1 MAATD
6 SAKESMEVA
15 EAARETEWKHPSF
28 VAELFMGRFRPDL
41 MFPFPEQAE
50 TDRAACDAFM
60 ADVERFMREKVDA
73 DLIDRTGEYP
83 REVLKG
89 LFEIGAFSIKMPVEY
104 GGKGLSQ
111 MTYNRTIAMIAS
123 HCASTAVWL
132 SGHQSIGVPQ
142 PLKLFGTP
150 EQKKKYFPR
159 LARGEIS
166 AFALTEPNVGS
177 DPAKME
183 CRAEPTPD
191 GKHYILNG
199 DKLWCTNGPWA
210 DILIVMARTPPVV
223 VRGKERKQITA
234 FIVER
239 SWPGIE
245 VVHRCRFMGLNGIQ
259 NGLLRFTNVKVPAEN
274 ILMGPGQGLK
284 LALITLNTGRLTL
297 PAACVGVAKRCLEIA
312 RQWANERVQWGAP
325 VGRHEAVAAKL
336 AAMASHV
343 FAMESM
349 TWYATLLVD
358 RGGADIRI
366 EAAMAK
372 LFVSEWLWRVLD
384 DTLQIRGGRG
394 YETASSLAARGEA
407 PWPVERMMRDSRI
420 NTIIEGSSEIMR
432 LFLAREALDPHMRL
446 GGALIDPRASAG
458 QKAAALI
465 RTAFFYA
472 HWYPRQWVNL
482 DWLGFYDEWGY
493 PISDHVRYV
502 GLTCHRLAR
511 AVLHF
516 MVKSAPLA
524 FRYGPEGPGRRQLAL
539 SRIVDIG
546 VDLFAISAA
555 CARAV
560 SLLEKNPADAT
571 PRDLADHF
579 CRAARRR
586 IAQNV
591 KALRDNDDALTR
603 ALAADFLDGKHAW
616 LEKGIVGN
624 L

>member
-1 MAATD
+1 MAD

-41 MFPFPEQAE
+41 IIPFPQQEE
-50 TDRAACDAFM
+50 GDRQACDAFM
-60 ADVERFMREKVDA
+60 VEVERFMREKVDA

-89 LFEIGAFSIKMPVEY
+89 LFEIGAFSIKMPKEY
-104 GGKGLSQ
+104 GGRGLSQ
-111 MTYNRTIAMIAS
+111 MTYNRTISMISS

-159 LARGEIS
+159 LAKGEIS

-183 CRAEPTPD
+183 CFAQPSAD
-191 GKHYILNG
+191 GTHYVLNG
-199 DKLWCTNGPWA
+199 QKLWCTNGPWA
-210 DILIVMARTPPVV
+210 DILIVMARTPSVTV
-223 VRGKERKQITA
+223 KGREKKQITA

-245 VVHRCRFMGLNGIQ
+245 IEHRCRFMGLNGIQ
-259 NGLLRFTNVKVPAEN
+259 NGLLKFKDVKVPAEN
-274 ILMGPGQGLK
+274 VLLGTGQGLK

-297 PAACVGVAKRCLEIA
+297 PAACTGVAKRCLQIA
-312 RQWANERVQWGAP
+312 REWANERVQWGAP

-336 AAMASHV
+336 AMMSSHT

-358 RGGADIRI
+358 KGGADIRL

-372 LFVSEWLWRVLD
+372 LFVSEWLWRVID
-384 DTLQIRGGRG
+384 ETLQIRGGRG
-394 YETASSLAARGEA
+394 YETASSLAARGEK
-407 PWPVERMMRDSRI
+407 PWPVERIMRDSRI
-420 NTIIEGSSEIMR
+420 NTLIEGSSEIMR
-432 LFLAREALDPHMRL
+432 LFLAREALDGHMRL

-458 QKAAALI
+458 TKASALAK
-465 RTAFFYA
+465 TLFFYA
-472 HWYPRQWVNL
+472 HWYPRQYLNL
-482 DWLGFYDEWGY
+482 DWLGFYDEMEY
-493 PISDHVRYV
+493 PLSDHMRYV
-502 GLTCHRLAR
+502 GLSSHKLAR
-511 AVLHF
+511 SVLHF
-516 MVKSAPLA
+516 MVASTPLA
-524 FRYGPEGPGRRQLAL
+524 LKYGPEGPGRRQLAL
-539 SRIVDIG
+539 GRLVNVG
-546 VDLFAISAA
+546 MDLFAMAA
-555 CARAV
+555 VCARARAM
-560 SLLEKNPADAT
+560 LDKNPQDRT
-571 PRDLADHF
+571 PMDLADHF
-579 CRAARRR
+579 CRSARRR
-586 IAQNV
+586 IAQEFSTLFRNE
-591 KALRDNDDALTR
+591 DALAR
-603 ALAADFLDGKHAW
+603 EVAGDFLDGKHAW
-616 LEKGIVGN
+616 LEKGTVGN